1 MLLGVEGVAGGGVW
15 IGLSPGLLVVAELN
29 CPIPLIGPFSFD
41 TDGARF
47 GRAGARTGGHTTRA
61 AGSPAPHEPERRAPA
76 GRQDPAYAS

>member
-15 IGLSPGLLVVAELN
+15 IGLSPGLLAAPELN
-29 CPIPLIGPFSFD
+29 CPIPLIGPFAFD

-61 AGSPAPHEPERRAPA
+61 AGSPAPHEPERHAPA